1 MDKRTEGILHIL
13 FAIVIVALVLY
24 FSSNIEKFKEFGYLG
39 AFVISMLSSATIFIP
54 APGWMAIIAMGRY
67 LDPMTLGIVAGVGS
81 AIGELTG
88 YVAGDGARDI
98 INDKIK
104 ENKNTHKLITNYGPL
119 AIFVLAFIPNPLF
132 DAAGLVAGALK
143 LPWWQFLIATGA
155 GRVLRYILLAMLGAW
170 TLGLIS

>member
-24 FSSNIEKFKEFGYLG
+24 FSNNIEKFKEFGYLG

-67 LDPMTLGIVAGVGS
+67 LDPMTLGIVAGIGS

-88 YVAGDGARDI
+88 YIAGGGAREM

-104 ENKNTHKLITNYGPL
+104 ENKNTHQLIIKYGPL

-132 DAAGLVAGALK
+132 DAAGLVAGAMEI
-143 LPWWQFLIATGA
+143 PWWQFLIATGA

-170 TLGLIS
+170 TLGLVA